1 MEAATAAPD
10 RPATRRQSDKA
21 MPRHVVR
28 GLGPGPQRPPRDRQ
42 KQEPPAHE
50 QTPAGPG
57 LAARAARLKRVEAVT
72 RLAPV
77 QPRDAGAG
85 AKLGPAA
92 RLASRGSGDDADADL
107 RRCAREP
114 GRADAKVDG
123 AAAARA
129 PAAAQAAAATSPPPD
144 ATAYPDS
151 AATQT
156 MSAWARTGHAGW
168 TRVLSS
174 WGSARSW
181 AWAWT

>member
-42 KQEPPAHE
+42 KQEPQAQAPKPA
-50 QTPAGPG
+50 APG
-57 LAARAARLKRVEAVT
+57 LAAGAARLKRVEAVAG
-72 RLAPV
+72 LAPV

-85 AKLGPAA
+85 ARLGPAA
-92 RLASRGSGDDADADL
+92 RPATRWSGDDADADL

-114 GRADAKVDG
+114 GRADAKADG
-123 AAAARA
+123 AAAKAE

-144 ATAYPDS
+144 ATAYADS

-156 MSAWARTGHAGW
+156 MSARARTGQAGW
-168 TRVLSS
+168 ARVLSS
-174 WGSARSW
+174 RGSARSW